1 MTLTND
7 HASGFTRINLWKI
20 NEYIESRGGRSN
32 ARIVIYVGILH
43 LVY

>member
-20 NEYIESRGGRSN
+20 NEYIESSSGMTSPLDGPTKQYGKIKS
-32 ARIVIYVGILH
+32 
-43 LVY
+43 